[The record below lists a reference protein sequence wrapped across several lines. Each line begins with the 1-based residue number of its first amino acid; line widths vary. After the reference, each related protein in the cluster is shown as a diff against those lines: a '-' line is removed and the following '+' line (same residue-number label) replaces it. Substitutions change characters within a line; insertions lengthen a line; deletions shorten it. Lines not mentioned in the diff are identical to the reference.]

1 MTRDHSRSRSG
12 SVLNA
17 DSLFGPAA
25 DRKLERKERQLCRQ
39 VQEAVSDALAG
50 VEDDVLLD
58 VWVCSVEPAPDAGR
72 LAIIIEAPSRVSPDE
87 VHARLDKIAGF
98 LRAEVASAITRKRVP
113 TLTFRVMIQDAE
125 AGEP

>member
-12 SVLNA
+12 SALNA
-17 DSLFGPAA
+17 DSLFGSAA

-39 VQEAVSDALAG
+39 VQEAVSEALAG

-72 LAIIIEAPSRVSPDE
+72 LAIVVQAPSRVSPDE
-87 VHARLDKIAGF
+87 VLARLDKIAGF

-113 TLTFRVMIQDAE
+113 TLTFRVLVADAE
-125 AGEP
+125 GEP

>member
-1 MTRDHSRSRSG
+1 MTKDHSRSRHG
-12 SVLNA
+12 SALNA
-17 DSLFGPAA
+17 DSLFGPAV

-58 VWVCSVEPAPDAGR
+58 VWVSSVEPAPDAGR
-72 LAIIIEAPSRVSPDE
+72 LAIILEAPSRVSPDE
-87 VHARLDKIAGF
+87 VLERLDKIAGF

-113 TLTFRVMIQDAE
+113 TLTFRVMVSE
-125 AGEP
+125 SEGEL